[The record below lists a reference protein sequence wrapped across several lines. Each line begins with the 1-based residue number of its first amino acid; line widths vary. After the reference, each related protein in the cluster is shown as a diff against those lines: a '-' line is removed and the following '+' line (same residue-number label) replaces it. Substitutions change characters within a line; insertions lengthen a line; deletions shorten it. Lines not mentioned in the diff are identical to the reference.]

1 MASDPPAVSLTT
13 LPTELTFHILSFLSP
28 IEYKAFSSTS
38 KTCRKA
44 CIPIIFRRV
53 RLYPENIQLW
63 QNNPAICIAVRRV
76 SFYPLYINSE
86 TELMDYWRI
95 CTNAVGLLFPNI
107 TDLKL
112 LYPSSSYYLQ
122 QRDVN
127 ERDSLDDKLLQ
138 LDNRIFSAI
147 FSTLSTFPFY
157 DSQLRKLHIETNR
170 FWSAGEQYPSDIS
183 TENQEFLDSTDRV
196 MAAKG
201 LDHIPFPHMLEE
213 AILTAKFIYFTP
225 PGYNLHNFIALQNCM
240 NSLRSF
246 SFLGT
251 PDHSTKRF
259 SRGNRPKD
267 EYIKNPILWLNISDY
282 IYPNVTTL
290 CISSRFLTNEYIY
303 EFPVRFPSLQ
313 ELRIHDPSAKVGL
326 MITENFEEV
335 TKMLRAFKGLKRVV
349 VPWPLEDTNDL
360 DWEKPGWDPVPPV
373 AVENI
378 GKTARAWFADES
390 LVALERIAFWM
401 WDVVEK
407 ETRCEAVI
415 SERRFGVDGGVHVRK
430 VKCTDREELF
440 PILGKGW
447 DPICWVDHSKRLAR
461 TGMVIG

>member
-313 ELRIHDPSAKVGL
+313 ELRIHDPSAK
-326 MITENFEEV
+326 
-335 TKMLRAFKGLKRVV
+335 GLKRVV

>member
-13 LPTELTFHILSFLSP
+13 LSTELTFHILSFLSP

-44 CIPIIFRRV
+44 CVPIVFRRV

-76 SFYPLYINSE
+76 SFCPLYIKSE

-95 CTNAVGLLFPNI
+95 CTNAVGLLFPNV

-122 QRDVN
+122 QRDVD
-127 ERDSLDDKLLQ
+127 ERDSFDDKLLQ

-157 DSQLRKLHIETNR
+157 ESQLRKLHIETDR

-183 TENQEFLDSTDRV
+183 TENQEFLDSTNRV

-213 AILTAKFIYFTP
+213 AVLTAKLIFFTP
-225 PGYNLHNFIALQNCM
+225 PGYNLHNCVALQNCM
-240 NSLRSF
+240 
-246 SFLGT
+246 
-251 PDHSTKRF
+251 
-259 SRGNRPKD
+259 
-267 EYIKNPILWLNISDY
+267 
-282 IYPNVTTL
+282 
-290 CISSRFLTNEYIY
+290 
-303 EFPVRFPSLQ
+303 VRFPSLQ
-313 ELRIHDPSAKVGL
+313 ELRIHDPSSKVGL

-335 TKMLRAFKGLKRVV
+335 TEMLRAFKGLRRAVI
-349 VPWPLEDTNDL
+349 PWPLEDTNDI
-360 DWEKPGWDPVPPV
+360 DWEKPGWDPAPPV
-373 AVENI
+373 PVENI
-378 GKTARAWFADES
+378 GKTARAWFADQS
-390 LVALERIAFWM
+390 LMALERIAFWM

-430 VKCTDREELF
+430 VTCTNREELF